1 MREVPVGP
9 PPGGRA
15 TPGQHPGIVI
25 GLRLRRI
32 VRLTKYVCTD
42 CGYIEEEWVNSKE
55 NLVCLHATTKGRRLM
70 STPHQEIKC
79 FLTLSRTEPN
89 LALEVALEFARCMC
103 EELRTTL
110 TQWEV
115 ETEALQETKAVRA
128 SARDN

>member
-1 MREVPVGP
+1 
-9 PPGGRA
+9 
-15 TPGQHPGIVI
+15 
-25 GLRLRRI
+25 
-32 VRLTKYVCTD
+32 
-42 CGYIEEEWVNSKE
+42 
-55 NLVCLHATTKGRRLM
+55 M

-79 FLTLSRTEPN
+79 FLASSRTQPN

-103 EELRTTL
+103 EELRKTL